1 MRRRVIHSRMNLAP
15 SLLLRRIAGL
25 ALAAATACGTDAP
38 PPSVDVSGTW
48 TGPVTST
55 AGPPGFEPVF
65 GTYTMTMMLVQDGAH
80 VTGTLSSDSAFS
92 GTVAGG
98 VSGDR
103 VTLSVAVAPCGGPGN
118 AASSVSLTGTVRNPG
133 AAAPILD
140 VAYQG
145 TPCGVAD
152 YGTGALTHP

>member
-1 MRRRVIHSRMNLAP
+1 MKRARTFSILPLAW
-15 SLLLRRIAGL
+15 LAIAV
-25 ALAAATACGTDAP
+25 AAGCGSDAP

-48 TGPVTST
+48 TGSVVST

-65 GTYTMTMMLVQDGAH
+65 GTYTLTLHLIQDGAH
-80 VTGTLSSDSAFS
+80 VTGSLSSDAAFS

-118 AASSVSLTGTVRNPG
+118 APGSVSLTGTVRNPG

>member
-1 MRRRVIHSRMNLAP
+1 MRRRVIHSRMNRAP
-15 SLLLRRIAGL
+15 SPSFGWITAL
-25 ALAAATACGTDAP
+25 ALAAATACGTDSP

-48 TGPVTST
+48 TGDVEST

-65 GTYTMTMMLVQDGAH
+65 GTYRMTLILLQDGAH

-103 VTLSVAVAPCGGPGN
+103 VTLAVAVAPCGGPGN
-118 AASSVSLTGTVRNPG
+118 QAATVSLTGTVRNPG
-133 AAAPILD
+133 AAVPVLD

-152 YGTGALTHP
+152 YGTGTLTHP